1 MVNENSNSPASPEEH
16 HLTTARTARY
26 FTVGAPVAETRT
38 VWFVLHGYAQLASR
52 FLRHFD
58 EAIPAGT
65 LVVAPEGLSRFYLEM
80 PRADRGHMA
89 RVGAAWMTREDRLA
103 DIADTR
109 GWLDSVYR
117 EVIDQVVA
125 ATNVMPEVAVLAFS
139 QGVATAMRWLAGGVP
154 KPSRAVMWAGSVADD
169 IDVLSLQLALTGTD
183 VVLVAGTDDQ
193 FMTEKARRMLRAQW
207 ETFGIAVREVQY
219 DGAHELE
226 RSALAELLKVSRP

>member
-1 MVNENSNSPASPEEH
+1 M
-16 HLTTARTARY
+16 TTARTARY
-26 FTVGAPVAETRT
+26 FTVGAPDAATRT

-58 EAIPAGT
+58 GVVPPGT
-65 LVVAPEGLSRFYLEM
+65 LIVAPEGLSRFYLEL

-117 EVIDQVVA
+117 DVIDRIVL
-125 ATNVMPEVAVLAFS
+125 ATGKMPEVSVLAFS
-139 QGVATAMRWLAGGVP
+139 QGVATAMRWIAGGVV
-154 KPSRAVMWAGSVADD
+154 KPARAVMWAGSVADD
-169 IDVLSLQLALTGTD
+169 VEVPALQAALAGTD

-193 FMTEKARRMLRAQW
+193 FMTDKARRMLLAQW
-207 ETFGIAVREVQY
+207 ATLGITVAEFQY
-219 DGAHELE
+219 NGAHELE
-226 RSALAELLKVSRP
+226 SNALRELLRTPVV

>member
-1 MVNENSNSPASPEEH
+1 M
-16 HLTTARTARY
+16 TTARTARY

-38 VWFVLHGYAQLASR
+38 VWFALHGYGQLASR

-58 EAIPAGT
+58 ETIPTGT

-109 GWLDSVYR
+109 AWLDSVYR
-117 EVIDQVVA
+117 EVINQVVQ
-125 ATNVMPEVAVLAFS
+125 ATNAMPDVGILAFS
-139 QGVATAMRWLAGGVP
+139 QGVATSMRWIAGGDV
-154 KPSRAVMWAGSVADD
+154 KPSRAVMWAGSLADD
-169 IDVLSLQLALTGTD
+169 VDVLALQLALQGTD

-193 FMTEKARRMLRAQW
+193 FMTEKARRMLLTQW
-207 ETFGIAVREVQY
+207 ETLGIPVREVEY

-226 RSALAELLKVSRP
+226 AMTLAELLQINRP